1 MVGEDMVTANAKA
14 VADAMTVRARPDGRR
29 VIMILLAGLES
40 GIILR
45 EYRLP
50 AEAPHCPKISRR

>member
-1 MVGEDMVTANAKA
+1 MVTANAKA